1 MTVRTVGTAAIH
13 LAETDAVTMR
23 ADVPPRTAARPVLTL
38 CTDSGRADSTDSGDG
53 GNPPREDPADAPRA
67 TAARPVLT
75 LCTDSGRADTADS
88 SNALSEDPVEVIY
101 RLHGKPLYRFLLRIT
116 LGDHRQAEDL
126 LQETLFRAWRYL
138 QDHTADVTR
147 LRPWL
152 YTVARRVAIDAARAG
167 QARPTEVILTDL
179 ASVPAASDDIERLL
193 NVLTIRSGLK
203 SLSPAHRNV
212 LIEVFYHDRT
222 AAQAAAVLGIPEGTV
237 RSRVFYALRAL
248 GEVTG
253 LARPA

>member
-1 MTVRTVGTAAIH
+1 MATQLAMTDTITVQAN
-13 LAETDAVTMR
+13 L
-23 ADVPPRTAARPVLTL
+23 PPRTAESALTL
-38 CTDSGRADSTDSGDG
+38 REDSAEADDPASGD
-53 GNPPREDPADAPRA
+53 PI
-67 TAARPVLT
+67 
-75 LCTDSGRADTADS
+75 
-88 SNALSEDPVEVIY
+88 EVIY

-116 LGDHRQAEDL
+116 LGDRRQAEDL
-126 LQETLFRAWRYL
+126 LQETILRAWRYL

-167 QARPTEVILTDL
+167 QARPTEVFFTDP
-179 ASVPAASDDIERLL
+179 ASLPTAHDDIERLL

-203 SLSPAHRNV
+203 SLTPAHRNV

-222 AAQAAAVLGIPEGTV
+222 AAEAAADLGIPEGTV

-248 GEVTG
+248 GAATG
-253 LARPA
+253 VARASLASLADGNAPKWGLPGAPKGNG